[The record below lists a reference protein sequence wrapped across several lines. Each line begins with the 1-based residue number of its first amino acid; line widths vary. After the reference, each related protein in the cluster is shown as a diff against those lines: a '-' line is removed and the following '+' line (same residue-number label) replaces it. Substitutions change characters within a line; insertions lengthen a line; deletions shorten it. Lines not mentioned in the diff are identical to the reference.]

1 MESVYKVIEIIGTSE
16 KSWEDAAKTAIER
29 ASQSIRDLRVGEVV
43 EQDLRMEEGK
53 LFYRIKLR
61 VSFKYQD

>member
-1 MESVYKVIEIIGTSE
+1 MESVYKVIEIIGSSE
-16 KSWEDAAKTAIER
+16 KSWEDAAKAAIER